1 MSSLIPA
8 KSGDL
13 LGQRSF
19 ALFLLS
25 RSFSRFSSQIAAVAI
40 GWQVYDLTGSAFD
53 LGMVGLVQ
61 FLPTALLIFVAGHAA
76 DRYQRKRVVQLCQLA
91 QAFTALYLAWG
102 ADAGWL
108 TVPRIFIATAVLGT
122 ATAFESPATAALV
135 FVAGHAADRYARTRV
150 VQVCLLVEA
159 LTALFLAWGAYQG
172 SLTVLQIFLA
182 MAVLGTA
189 GAFESP
195 AIAALLP
202 LVAPQGSLQRATAI
216 SSGAAQIATI
226 AGPALGGLAYA
237 FAPGVPYGIIVLFWL
252 MGALLTGAIQLS
264 QPAQVRDAAAPA
276 DLLAGVRYVRNNSA
290 ILGTISL
297 DLFAV
302 LLGGATALLP
312 IYARDILRTGPLGL
326 GLLRAAPAVGALLMT
341 AILARHTIRRRIGLR
356 MFQAVI
362 IFGAATVVFALSHL
376 MWLSLLAL
384 AVLGAADTVSVV
396 IRFSLVQLS
405 TPDDMRGRVGAVNF
419 LFINASN
426 QLGQFESGVTAALMG
441 AMPAAVLGG
450 IGTIA
455 IALLWMKLFPTL
467 RDVERL

>member
-1 MSSLIPA
+1 MPAGSSA
-8 KSGDL
+8 L
-13 LGQRSF
+13 LKNPSF
-19 ALFLLS
+19 LFFVVS
-25 RSFSRFSSQIAAVAI
+25 RSFSRFSGQIAAVAV
-40 GWQVYDLTGSAFD
+40 GWQIYDLTGSAFD
-53 LGMVGLVQ
+53 LGMIGLVQ
-61 FLPTALLIFVAGHAA
+61 FLPTAV
-76 DRYQRKRVVQLCQLA
+76 
-91 QAFTALYLAWG
+91 
-102 ADAGWL
+102 
-108 TVPRIFIATAVLGT
+108 
-122 ATAFESPATAALV
+122 LV

-172 SLTVLQIFLA
+172 SLTVLQIFIA

-216 SSGAAQIATI
+216 SSGVGQLATI
-226 AGPALGGLAYA
+226 TGPALGGLAYA
-237 FAPGVPYGIIVLFWL
+237 VAPALPYGIMVLFCVSGVLL
-252 MGALLTGAIQLS
+252 MGGIRLT
-264 QPAQVRDAAAPA
+264 QPAVVRDAATPA
-276 DLLAGVRYVRNNSA
+276 DLFAGVRFVRNNPA

-312 IYARDILRTGPLGL
+312 IYARDILQTGPLGL

-341 AILARHTIRRRIGLR
+341 AVLARHAIRRRVGMR

-362 IFGAATVVFALSHL
+362 VFGVATVVFAISQV

-384 AVLGAADTVSVV
+384 AIMGAADTVSVV
-396 IRFSLVQLS
+396 IRFSLVQLA
-405 TPDDMRGRVGAVNF
+405 TPDAMRGRVGAVNF

-426 QLGQFESGVTAALMG
+426 QLGQFESGVTAALFG

-450 IGTIA
+450 VGTVA

-467 RDVERL
+467 RDVERLE